1 MPLKAAPRTTMR
13 SIEQQATPL
22 RAFRGGNATTAMS
35 DYFNVHEFG
44 CWITGGKPDS
54 KFSRPPAPP
63 PKRKANGQWAKRIRR
78 IQVGS
83 RGVVHPATL
92 TVND

>member
-1 MPLKAAPRTTMR
+1 MR

-22 RAFRGGNATTAMS
+22 RAFRGGNATTVMS

-54 KFSRPPAPP
+54 KYTRNPAPP
-63 PKRKANGQWAKRIRR
+63 PKRNPNGQWSKRIRNP
-78 IQVGS
+78 QVGS
-83 RGVVHPATL
+83 RCVVHPVIL